1 MVTDAGTA
9 SGAGALR
16 PLNQPRPARVE
27 AEGGW
32 PAAVWE
38 RGVRLPVD
46 SVEDVWRIDDEWW
59 REVSVARTYFEV
71 LLEGGRRLTLFFD
84 RATGDRAAGDRA
96 TGRWYR
102 QRDG

>member
-1 MVTDAGTA
+1 MVADAGTP

-16 PLNQPRPARVE
+16 PLNAPQPARVE
-27 AEGGW
+27 ARGGW

-38 RGVRLPVD
+38 RGVWAPVAQVD
-46 SVEDVWRIDDEWW
+46 DVWRIDDEWW

-84 RATGDRAAGDRA
+84 RATGDRE
-96 TGRWYR
+96 TGRWHR
-102 QRDG
+102 QHHG

>member
-16 PLNQPRPARVE
+16 PLNQPQPARVE
-27 AEGGW
+27 AKAGW
-32 PAAVWE
+32 PTAVWE
-38 RGVRLPVD
+38 RGVRLPVAR
-46 SVEDVWRIDDEWW
+46 VTDVWRIDDEWW

-84 RATGDRAAGDRA
+84 RAARDRAAGDRE
-96 TGRWYR
+96 TGRWFR
-102 QRDG
+102 QHDG

>member
-1 MVTDAGTA
+1 MCV
-9 SGAGALR
+9 
-16 PLNQPRPARVE
+16 
-27 AEGGW
+27 GG
-32 PAAVWE
+32 
-38 RGVRLPVD
+38 RGVRLPVGR
-46 SVEDVWRIDDEWW
+46 VEDVRRIDDEGW
-59 REVSVARTYFEV
+59 REKHVARTYFEV

>member
-16 PLNQPRPARVE
+16 PLNAPQPAQIE
-27 AEGGW
+27 AKGGW

-38 RGVRLPVD
+38 RGLWLPVNR
-46 SVEDVWRIDDEWW
+46 VEDVWRIDDEWW
-59 REVSVARTYFEV
+59 REVSVARTYFDV
-71 LLEGGRRLTLFFD
+71 LLEGGKRLTLFFD
-84 RATGDRAAGDRA
+84 RATGDRA

>member
-16 PLNQPRPARVE
+16 PLNQPQPARVE
-27 AEGGW
+27 ARAGW

-38 RGVRLPVD
+38 RGVRLPVAR
-46 SVEDVWRIDDEWW
+46 VEDVWRIDDEWW

-84 RATGDRAAGDRA
+84 RTTGDRE
-96 TGRWYR
+96 TGRWFR
-102 QRDG
+102 QHDG